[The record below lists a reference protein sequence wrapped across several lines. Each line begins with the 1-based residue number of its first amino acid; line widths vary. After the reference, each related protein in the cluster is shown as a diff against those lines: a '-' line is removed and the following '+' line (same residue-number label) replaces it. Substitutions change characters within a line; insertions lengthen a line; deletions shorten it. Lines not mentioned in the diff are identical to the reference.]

1 MVYQPDSDLLRI
13 WVEEL
18 SRADCWILGFGYLRN
33 GSSNTGLVAGSA
45 SPGLKIWERRGT
57 SDGIQILKKRFTR
70 LKNLKAEVA
79 EIEFS
84 WRPI

>member
-1 MVYQPDSDLLRI
+1 M
-13 WVEEL
+13 EEL
-18 SRADCWILGFGYLRN
+18 SRADCGILGVGYLRN
-33 GSSNTGLVAGSA
+33 GSSNTGLVVWSA

-79 EIEFS
+79 EIRILLEADLTS
-84 WRPI
+84 S